1 MSKLTAL
8 VLESLLADCGSYCA
22 IILEV
27 LGLNKD
33 GTQYIHHDGL
43 TKFFFGS

>member
-1 MSKLTAL
+1 MSKLTIW
-8 VLESLLADCGSYCA
+8 VVESFLADCGSYCP

-33 GTQYIHHDGL
+33 GTQCIHHDGL
-43 TKFFFGS
+43 T